1 MPLLVT
7 PDKKRKTESI
17 CESSGIKLRSSQE
30 LHVNQTLSVCVS
42 AHDPASVHAFVCAR
56 YIHNCTHTHT
66 HTHTPRPRALVRLWG
81 RERPNT
87 VVFICNLWDGV
98 RPATHQSHSEA
109 AKQ

>member
-42 AHDPASVHAFVCAR
+42 AHDPASVHAFVCVCVR
-56 YIHNCTHTHT
+56 VCV
-66 HTHTPRPRALVRLWG
+66 RVCVCLGDQCSLVAPHPG
-81 RERPNT
+81 ESQPDA
-87 VVFICNLWDGV
+87 VVT
-98 RPATHQSHSEA
+98 RT
-109 AKQ
+109 